1 VCLDGAGYGLTC
13 RSAGVIMAGCG
24 LAWSRACGRWLP
36 VRLPAAS
43 LATLMFE
50 WSGPVTATE
59 LRVPRAPPAEPSRL
73 CLVMDPRGT
82 EPANALLRHLA
93 RSCPI
98 RQHGGRKASNR
109 VAGGANA
116 WA

>member
-1 VCLDGAGYGLTC
+1 MCLDGAGYGLTC

-59 LRVPRAPPAEPSRL
+59 LRVPGHLQRSPA
-73 CLVMDPRGT
+73 
-82 EPANALLRHLA
+82 AYAL
-93 RSCPI
+93 
-98 RQHGGRKASNR
+98 
-109 VAGGANA
+109 
-116 WA
+116 